1 MTFLRPTEFK
11 KFLLYARQMEI
22 RGVDLDAPYYNY
34 IISFTVPDI
43 DNVTV
48 LDYDARE
55 QRVYWSDVR
64 TQAIKRAFINGTGV
78 ETVVSAGSGPALH
91 PKAHTS
97 HIPCGPDTPSP
108 NLISSLLLDP
118 HSPGSTLSS
127 AYTLQIP
134 TTDSLFV
141 PPDLPNAHGLA
152 VDWVSR
158 NLFWTSYDTNKKQ
171 INVAR
176 LDGSFKNAVVQGLE
190 QPHGLVVHPL
200 RGSVCSPGLG
210 STCVRRG
217 GEDPYPILGSFPSK
231 LYWTDGD
238 NISMANMDGSNHTL
252 LFSGQKGPV
261 GMHLPFLLLQASSS
275 IRRCS

>member
-1 MTFLRPTEFK
+1 MTCLCPTEFK

-78 ETVVSAGSGPALH
+78 ETVVSAGSGPALY

-97 HIPCGPDTPSP
+97 HVPFGPGAPSP
-108 NLISSLLLDP
+108 NLISSQLLDP
-118 HSPGSTLSS
+118 HSPGSTLYS
-127 AYTLQIP
+127 AYTLQIS

-200 RGSVCSPGLG
+200 RGSVCSPELG
-210 STCVRRG
+210 CTRVRREG
-217 GEDPYPILGSFPSK
+217 
-231 LYWTDGD
+231 
-238 NISMANMDGSNHTL
+238 
-252 LFSGQKGPV
+252 
-261 GMHLPFLLLQASSS
+261 
-275 IRRCS
+275 